1 MPVNSRQQL
10 KYIYAMRK
18 KYKAKANAPES
29 KQWVFNDEW
38 VKGLNPD
45 ELLTIKN
52 FKTHSEGD

>member
-1 MPVNSRQQL
+1 MPANSRQQL

-18 KYKAKANAPES
+18 KYNSKDNAPED
-29 KQWVFNDEW
+29 KKWVFNDEW

-45 ELLTIKN
+45 ELPTIKN